1 MMAHGGDG
9 ARKTKGDLK
18 RKRLNRGYKRG
29 GKFRTHNIS
38 EEGNVVSEETS
49 VKVNGNSEKKLK
61 SNKNKKSKK
70 IS

>member
-1 MMAHGGDG
+1 MMAHGGEG
-9 ARKTKGDLK
+9 QRKTKGDLK

-38 EEGNVVSEETS
+38 EEGSVVSEEG
-49 VKVNGNSEKKLK
+49 KAGSEEKSSKKSKSK

-70 IS
+70 